1 MRSIKTALAFG
12 LILGASALFASGPV
26 IASGPVGLYGIID
39 KVVFEPNESAPER
52 LQVWGAFAYADIQ
65 ESGNGLGISAA
76 KRGYLYF
83 KIRSSVPG
91 FTTDKQVEAIKNE
104 WIDLKSVAGTGQAVG
119 FGKWGYIA
127 SFNGLEPDTAPR
139 LPSVILES
147 TPRGGAT
154 TDLRVR
160 PATEPPASPATY
172 EMNAGVI
179 KLDATGRHAAIVKAL
194 KGVK

>member
-1 MRSIKTALAFG
+1 MRSIKTAVALA
-12 LILGASALFASGPV
+12 LILGASSLF
-26 IASGPVGLYGIID
+26 ASGPVGLYGIID
-39 KVVFEPNESAPER
+39 KVVFEPNEAAPER
-52 LQVWGAFAYADIQ
+52 LQVWGVFAYADIQ
-65 ESGNGLGISAA
+65 ESGDGLGISPA

-83 KIRSSVPG
+83 KIRSASPG

-104 WIDLKSVAGTGQAVG
+104 WLDLKSVAGTGQAVG

-127 SFNGLEPDTAPR
+127 GFASLQPDATPGSPA
-139 LPSVILES
+139 VILEA

-172 EMNAGVI
+172 QTNAGVI
-179 KLDATGRHAAIVKAL
+179 KLDTTGRHAAIVKAL
-194 KGVK
+194 KAVK